1 MCDPRVYSREIINMF
16 FIGQLSGL
24 VENVNIWIYSDII
37 NVVNVKPGMMVLLC
51 ELCLFIPLSVTV
63 IIFQDHCSVEQF

>member
-16 FIGQLSGL
+16 FMGQVSGL
-24 VENVNIWIYSDII
+24 IENVNIWIYSDII

-63 IIFQDHCSVEQF
+63 IIFQDHCSV